1 MFILLRE
8 LDDVIDG
15 WIFLKREMTR
25 EEVVNSGYSYSNRHV
40 TYNKEPRDSRHKW
53 LSCQEIL

>member
-53 LSCQEIL
+53 LSC